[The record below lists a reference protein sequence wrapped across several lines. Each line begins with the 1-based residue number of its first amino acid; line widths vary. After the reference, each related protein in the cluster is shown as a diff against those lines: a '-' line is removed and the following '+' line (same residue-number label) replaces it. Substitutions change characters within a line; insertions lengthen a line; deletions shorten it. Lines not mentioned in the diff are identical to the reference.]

1 MSDETNKE
9 KDILKDLGEGISAFG
24 QKVGR
29 KMSEIVDSFSGED
42 EAGEGQVNVATDV
55 YETGSH
61 YVIEIEL
68 PGVQKGDVK
77 ISAQDELLTVK
88 GEKGNSEGSDKGS
101 FYHRGRRYGSF
112 IRSFEL
118 PEGLEMENI
127 KAQFSEGV
135 LSIKFPKKN
144 PEPVEEEEDT
154 TTIDID

>member
-1 MSDETNKE
+1 MSDETNNE
-9 KDILKDLGEGISAFG
+9 KDILKDLGEGLSAFG
-24 QKVGR
+24 NRVGR

-42 EAGEGQVNVATDV
+42 EAGDGKVNVATDV
-55 YETGSH
+55 YETGTH

-88 GEKGNSEGSDKGS
+88 GEKGKSEDSEKGS
-101 FYHRGRRYGSF
+101 YHHRGRRYGSF
-112 IRSFEL
+112 ISSFEL

-135 LSIKFPKKN
+135 LSIKFPKKD
-144 PEPVEEEEDT
+144 PVQREEEK
-154 TTIDID
+154 TTIAKK

>member
-9 KDILKDLGEGISAFG
+9 KDILKDLGEGLSAFG
-24 QKVGR
+24 QRVGR

-42 EAGEGQVNVATDV
+42 EAGDGKVNVATDV
-55 YETGSH
+55 YENRTH

-88 GEKGNSEGSDKGS
+88 GEKGKGAES
-101 FYHRGRRYGSF
+101 ASYIARGRRFGSF

-127 KAQFSEGV
+127 KAQFTDGV

-144 PEPVEEEEDT
+144 PVQDEKDDL